1 MAEDFSG
8 LEFSEEENMLRAMV
22 HEFADKE
29 VWPKA
34 EHVDK
39 TAEFPSEQVNR
50 LKELGLMG
58 VPVPQEYGGAGLGRV
73 GYCIVVEEL
82 GWACNSTANA
92 YGAHASLCETPI
104 TYHGSDELKQRYLPR
119 LAKGELLGAFALTE
133 ASSGSDA
140 AALKTTAVQEGND
153 WVLNGSKLFCTNGAV
168 SDVVVVFAANDVKKG
183 AHGGITAFL
192 VEKKYDGFTVGAKD
206 DKMGI
211 RGSDTTPLFFDNV
224 HVPKENVIG
233 EVGKGFRVAMSTL
246 DSGRCG
252 LGAGC
257 MGAARRCLEL
267 AGEYAMKREQFG
279 QPIAMFQGVQFM
291 LAEMAEMI
299 FTGRLLAY
307 HVARLMDQGKRVT
320 MESAIVK
327 TYCSEAGMRCAD
339 HAVQIHGGMGFVAEY
354 PVQRLYRD
362 ARVTKIYEGTNEI
375 QKMIIAREL
384 AKRFMG

>member
-1 MAEDFSG
+1 LAEDFSG
-8 LEFSEEENMLRAMV
+8 IHFSEEETMLRSMV
-22 HEFADKE
+22 HEFAERE

-34 EHVDK
+34 EHIDK
-39 TAEFPSEQVNR
+39 TAEFPWDSVNR
-50 LKELGLMG
+50 MKELGLLG

-82 GWACNSTANA
+82 GWSCNSTANA

-104 TYHGSDELKQRYLPR
+104 TYHGSEELKARYLPR

-140 AALKTTAVQEGND
+140 AALKTTAKLEGND

-168 SDVVVVFAANDVKKG
+168 SDV
-183 AHGGITAFL
+183 GGITAFL

-211 RGSDTTPLFFDNV
+211 RGSDTTPLFFENV

-233 EVGKGFRVAMSTL
+233 TVGEGFKVAMSTL

-307 HVARLMDQGKRVT
+307 HVARMMDAGKRVT

-339 HAVQIHGGMGFVAEY
+339 HAVQIHGGVGFVSEY

-384 AKRFMG
+384 AKRFM

>member
-1 MAEDFSG
+1 VAGDFSG
-8 LEFSEEENMLRAMV
+8 IEFSEEEKMLRQMV
-22 HEFADKE
+22 REFAEKE
-29 VWPKA
+29 VAPRA

-39 TAEFPSEQVNR
+39 TATFPWESVNR
-50 LKELGLMG
+50 MKELGLFG

-82 GWACNSTANA
+82 GRACNSTANA
-92 YGAHASLCETPI
+92 YGAHASLCESPI
-104 TYHGSDELKQRYLPR
+104 TYWGSDDLKARYLPR

-133 ASSGSDA
+133 PNAGSDA
-140 AALKTTAVQEGND
+140 AALEMTAVKEGRD
-153 WVLNGSKLFCTNGAV
+153 WVLNGTKLFITNGSVA
-168 SDVVVVFAANDVKKG
+168 DVVVVFAANDKKRG

-192 VEKKYDGFTVGAKD
+192 VEAKSAGFKAGKKD

-211 RGSDTTPLFFDNV
+211 RGSDTVPLFFENV
-224 HVPKENVIG
+224 RVPEENVIG
-233 EVGKGFRVAMSTL
+233 KVGEGFKVAMSTL

-257 MGAARRCLEL
+257 MGAASRCLDL
-267 AGEYAMKREQFG
+267 GLEYAKSRQQFG
-279 QPIAMFQGVQFM
+279 QPLIMFEAVQFM

-307 HVARLMDQGKRVT
+307 HVARRMDKGERVT

-327 TYCSEAGMRCAD
+327 TYCSEAGMKCAD
-339 HAVQIHGGMGFVAEY
+339 LAVQIHGGTGFMAEY
-354 PVQRLYRD
+354 PVQRFYRD

-375 QKMIIAREL
+375 QRLIIAREL
-384 AKRFMG
+384 LKRFP